1 MADNHRNAAPQGF
14 IVLGKIGAPWGVR
27 GWVRLTS
34 YTEPRDA
41 LLTYTACYL
50 RRDKEWVAA
59 RFEASHPQGKSL
71 VGKLGGVDDRDAAIE
86 WRGADIGMPR
96 DELPDA
102 GDGHYY
108 WADLEGL
115 LVRHRDGTELGK
127 VAYLLATGQHDVL
140 VVQGEREVLIP
151 FVMDKFILGV
161 DLANGLID
169 VDWEWD

>member
-1 MADNHRNAAPQGF
+1 M
-14 IVLGKIGAPWGVR
+14 R

-41 LLTYTACYL
+41 LLAYSNCFL
-50 RRDKEWVAA
+50 RRAEGGGDGGGDGGSDGGSDEWVAA
-59 RFEASHPQGKSL
+59 RIEASHPQGKSL
-71 VGKLGGVDDRDAAIE
+71 VGKLAGVEDRDAAIA
-86 WRGADIGMPR
+86 WRGADIGLPR
-96 DELPDA
+96 EQLPTA
-102 GDGHYY
+102 GYGHYY

-115 LVRHRDGTELGK
+115 TVRHRDGRELGK

-151 FVMDKFILGV
+151 FVMDKFILAV

>member
-1 MADNHRNAAPQGF
+1 MTAAGSQQGL
-14 IVLGKIGAPWGVR
+14 IVLGRIGPPWGVR

-34 YTEPRDA
+34 FTEPRDG
-41 LLTYTACYL
+41 LLAYSDCYL
-50 RRDKEWVAA
+50 CLAGEWVAG
-59 RFEASHPQGKSL
+59 RIEASRPQGKSL
-71 VGKLGGVDDRDAAIE
+71 VGKLAGVEDRDAAIA
-86 WRGADIGMPR
+86 WRGADIGLPR
-96 DELPDA
+96 DRLPA
-102 GDGHYY
+102 ATDGHYY

-115 LVRHRDGTELGK
+115 RVRHRDGRELGK

-151 FVMDKFILGV
+151 FVMDRFILGV

>member
-1 MADNHRNAAPQGF
+1 M
-14 IVLGKIGAPWGVR
+14 IVLGRIGAPWGVR

-41 LLTYTACYL
+41 LLDYRDCFL
-50 RRDKEWVAA
+50 RRNDDWVNAS
-59 RFEASHPQGKSL
+59 FEAGHPQGKSL
-71 VGKLGGVDDRDAAIE
+71 VGKLAGVEDRDMAIE
-86 WRGADIGMPR
+86 WRGAEIGMAR
-96 DELPDA
+96 EQLPAA
-102 GDGHYY
+102 GEGHFY

-115 LVRHRDGTELGK
+115 RVKHRDGRELGK

-140 VVQGEREVLIP
+140 VVQGEQEVLIP

-161 DLANGLID
+161 DLHNGLIE